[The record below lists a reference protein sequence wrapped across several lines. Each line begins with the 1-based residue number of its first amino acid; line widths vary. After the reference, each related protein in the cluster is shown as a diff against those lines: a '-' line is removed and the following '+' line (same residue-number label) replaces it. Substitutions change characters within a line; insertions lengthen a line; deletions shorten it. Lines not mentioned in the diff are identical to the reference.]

1 MLKSV
6 IYHQAEIAY
15 RQEGAGEIPVVFI
28 HGFGESGSIWK
39 YQIED
44 LNKDYRLIIPDLPG
58 SGKSV
63 IAEDQIN
70 NMQFSR
76 IEFYADCLQALLDKE
91 SIEKCF
97 MFGHSMGGYILLA
110 FMEKY
115 PERLYGSGFVHST
128 AFADSDEKKKN
139 RRRGIAIMEQYGG
152 YAFLKN
158 TTPNLFSAAYKT
170 EHASEID
177 ALIEEGKN
185 FDTRTL
191 QHYYTAMMNRPDRTA
206 VLKECKYPFLF
217 IIGTDD
223 VAVPLKDSLAQAA
236 LPKIAYAHTLQSCAH
251 TGMWEQPDLVSG
263 FLKKYISDILTLDEC
278 R

>member
-6 IYHQAEIAY
+6 IYHQTEMVY
-15 RQEGAGEIPVVFI
+15 LQEGSGKIPVIFI

-44 LNKDYRLIIPDLPG
+44 LKKEYRLIIPDLPG

-63 IAEDQIN
+63 IAEEQIN
-70 NMQFSR
+70 NMQFSQ
-76 IEFYADCLQALLDKE
+76 IEFYADCLHALLDKE

-115 PERLYGSGFVHST
+115 PDKLYGSGFVHST
-128 AFADSDEKKKN
+128 AFADNDEKKKN
-139 RRRGIAIMEQYGG
+139 RRKGIKIMEQYGG

-177 ALIEEGKN
+177 TLIEEGKR
-185 FDTRTL
+185 FDTRAL

-206 VLKECKYPFLF
+206 VLKECQHPFLF
-217 IIGTDD
+217 VIGTDD
-223 VAVPLKDSLAQAA
+223 PAVPLNDAQVQATF
-236 LPKIAYAHTLQSCAH
+236 PKTVYAHTLQSCAH
-251 TGMWEQPDLVSG
+251 KGMWEHPRLVSD
-263 FLKKYISDILTLDEC
+263 FLKKYISDVLLLENG
-278 R
+278 